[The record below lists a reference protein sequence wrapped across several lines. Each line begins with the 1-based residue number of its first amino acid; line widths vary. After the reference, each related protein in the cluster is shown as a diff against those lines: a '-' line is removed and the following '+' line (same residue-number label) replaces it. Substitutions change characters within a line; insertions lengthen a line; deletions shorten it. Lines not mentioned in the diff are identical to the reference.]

1 MMRQNRLFNRTRVSL
16 SLWYAGVMGLILSLL
31 GLGVYKAISHAHWV
45 ALDNELESVAGTLH
59 DSLELKLKQP
69 GQIEP
74 IIGELLPNFCLVGTS
89 CVTDRFNSQRH
100 GAYKGAGRLNYG
112 GNLHSQ
118 PLANAIRPTAPHIL
132 SAVDRGNYYARLY
145 DTSGRLIAIAGDYPE
160 GLPQA
165 LNTEPW
171 QTLRDRTNNIYHQI
185 SFSLHTQTREDWGY
199 FQVGRSLQDFEDY
212 LGRVKLVLLLGL
224 PTSLILVGFASWWL
238 AGLAMQPIYRS
249 YQQIEQFTADA
260 AHELRTPLAAT
271 QATVESALLVDLDPP
286 ETKDILT
293 TIKRENKRLIQL
305 VADLLLLA
313 RMDRKAIPLRLELCC
328 LNDLVSD
335 LVEELEPLAIAN
347 QITLTAEFK
356 VKKSLNVSADCDQ
369 LYRLVYNLIV
379 NAIQH
384 TPSNGRVTVILE
396 RDASNALIKVKDT
409 GIGIAPEH
417 QKHIFDRFYRVQS
430 DRSRSTGG
438 SGLGLAIAQSIARS
452 HSCKLSVSSELGKGS
467 TFIFQLP
474 LALNSRDKKRLIP

>member
-1 MMRQNRLFNRTRVSL
+1 MMRQNKLFHNTRVSL

-31 GLGVYKAISHAHWV
+31 GFGVYKAISHAHWV
-45 ALDNELESVAGTLH
+45 ALDRELESVAGTLH

-74 IIGELLPNFCLVGTS
+74 IIGELLSNLCLVKTN
-89 CVTDRFNSQRH
+89 CLDKRINSQR
-100 GAYKGAGRLNYG
+100 
-112 GNLHSQ
+112 
-118 PLANAIRPTAPHIL
+118 HIL

-212 LGRVKLVLLLGL
+212 LGRVKLILLLGL

-249 YQQIEQFTADA
+249 YQQIQQFTADA

-313 RMDRKAIPLRLELCC
+313 RMDRKAIPLRRELFC

-384 TPSNGRVTVILE
+384 TSSNGRVTVILE
-396 RDASNALIKVKDT
+396 RDASDALIKVKDT

-430 DRSRSTGG
+430 DRSRNTGG
-438 SGLGLAIAQSIARS
+438 SGLGLAIARSIARS

>member
-1 MMRQNRLFNRTRVSL
+1 MMRQNKLFHNTRVSL

-31 GLGVYKAISHAHWV
+31 GFGVYKAISHAHWV
-45 ALDNELESVAGTLH
+45 ALDRELESVAGTLH

-74 IIGELLPNFCLVGTS
+74 IIGELLSNLCLVKTN
-89 CVTDRFNSQRH
+89 CLDKRINSQR
-100 GAYKGAGRLNYG
+100 
-112 GNLHSQ
+112 
-118 PLANAIRPTAPHIL
+118 HIL

-224 PTSLILVGFASWWL
+224 PTSLILVAVASWWL

-271 QATVESALLVDLDPP
+271 QATVESALLVDLDPQ

-356 VKKSLNVSADCDQ
+356 VKKSLNVSGDCDQ